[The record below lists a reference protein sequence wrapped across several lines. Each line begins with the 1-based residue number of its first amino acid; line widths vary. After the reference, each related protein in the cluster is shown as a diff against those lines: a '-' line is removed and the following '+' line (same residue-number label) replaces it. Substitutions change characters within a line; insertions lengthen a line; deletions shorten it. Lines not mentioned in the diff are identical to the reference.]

1 MSSGYFDTSKPTSF
15 IRLLTVIE
23 YFARICISRRS
34 DESLFSIMSFGTGSS
49 FKMYVILSDYLCYL
63 QY

>member
-1 MSSGYFDTSKPTSF
+1 
-15 IRLLTVIE
+15 
-23 YFARICISRRS
+23 
-34 DESLFSIMSFGTGSS
+34 MSFGTGSS